1 MGLDMYLY
9 AKRYVSEYSE
19 DTKEVSKQLQE
30 ITKGVRGEMG
40 NLQYIVTEAMY
51 WRKANAI
58 HNWFVKNVQYGI
70 DDCREYNVPIEK
82 LQELLTVIKTCI
94 KKPKK
99 IPELLPPTSGFFFG
113 SAEID
118 GYFIDSLKR
127 TRDRL
132 IYLIEQSHG
141 GYIWEFS
148 YRSSW

>member
-1 MGLDMYLY
+1 MGLDSYLY

-30 ITKGVRGEMG
+30 ITKGVRGGMG
-40 NLQYIVTEAMY
+40 NLQYIVTEAIY

-70 DDCREYNVPIEK
+70 DDCREYDVPIEK
-82 LQELLTVIKTCI
+82 LQELLKVIETCI

-113 SAEID
+113 STEIGD
-118 GYFIDSLKR
+118 YFIASLK
-127 TRDRL
+127 TTKKEL
-132 IYLIEQSHG
+132 EKVIKESHG

>member
-19 DTKEVSKQLQE
+19 DTKEVSKQLQG
-30 ITKGVRGEMG
+30 ITKDVRGGMG

-58 HNWFVKNVQYGI
+58 HNWFVKNVQGGI
-70 DDCREYNVPIEK
+70 DDCEDYNVPIDK
-82 LQELLTVIKTCI
+82 LKCLLSDIIECLHDNS
-94 KKPKK
+94 K

-113 SAEID
+113 STEI
-118 GYFIDSLKR
+118 GEYFIEILET

-132 IYLIEQSHG
+132 IYLIEQSYD

>member
-30 ITKGVRGEMG
+30 ITKGVRGGMG
-40 NLQYIVTEAMY
+40 NLQYIVTEAIY

-58 HNWFVKNVQYGI
+58 HNWFVQHVQYGI
-70 DDCREYNVPIEK
+70 DDCREYDVPIEK
-82 LQELLTVIKTCI
+82 LQELLKVIKTCI

-113 SAEID
+113 STEID
-118 GYFIDSLKR
+118 EWFIASLK
-127 TRDRL
+127 TTKKEL
-132 IYLIEQSHG
+132 EKVIKESHG